1 MGAEKI
7 AHGLRACTE
16 EHWMEEKLTVLKVDM
31 KNAFNLVSCQALLS
45 ECGKHFP
52 VLYPWAHWCC
62 SQHPYLWNTMGNLTS
77 ECGVRQGD
85 PPGPLLF
92 SLVLNILVSEIASD
106 AGCAHLLYHAW
117 YLDDGAVAGPST
129 EVKRVLAI
137 LEEWGPSLGLHVNI
151 PKCEVLLSW

>member
-1 MGAEKI
+1 MGAENI

-31 KNAFNLVSCQALLS
+31 KTAFNLVSCQALLS

-52 VLYPWAHWCC
+52 ELYPWAHWCC

-92 SLVLNILVSEIASD
+92 SLVMNILVSEIASD

-117 YLDDGAVAGPST
+117 MMGLWL
-129 EVKRVLAI
+129 VLA
-137 LEEWGPSLGLHVNI
+137 LR
-151 PKCEVLLSW
+151 